1 MIYSLKLLK
10 TADMLRRKRDDTIM
24 LLKILLTLL
33 ILIAVIACMWLF
45 AVMPR
50 IFHKP
55 DMSGLSSRLVAHR
68 GLHSNLPGRE
78 DGIVAAPENSMEAF
92 RRAVEA
98 GYGIELDVHRTKD
111 DRLVVFHDFTLE
123 RMCGEDAKAA
133 GITGT
138 IEEHTSEEL
147 ICLPLAKGPQTIPL
161 FEDVLKLVDGKVP
174 LIVEIKSEDQNM
186 RVCELTDS
194 MLRAYKGAYCV
205 ESFNPYVVKW
215 FRKHHNLVCRGQLS
229 EEFLRDPKL
238 RRSGKAVMYFFM
250 QNLLF
255 NFLTRPDFIAYNHL
269 HKSNL
274 SRRICYFLFRGKAAA
289 YTIKSRQQ
297 LEESA
302 NDFDVFIFDSFVP

>member
-1 MIYSLKLLK
+1 MI
-10 TADMLRRKRDDTIM
+10 
-24 LLKILLTLL
+24 LTWIL
-33 ILIAVIACMWLF
+33 ILAAAAAILICAWLF

-50 IFHKP
+50 MFHKP

-68 GLHSNLPGRE
+68 GLHSNLPDPETGM
-78 DGIVAAPENSMEAF
+78 VPAPENSMEAF

-111 DRLVVFHDFTLE
+111 DKLVVFHDFTPD
-123 RMCGEDAKAA
+123 RMCGEAAIAA

-138 IEEHTSEEL
+138 IEQYTSGEL
-147 ICLPLAKGPQTIPL
+147 TKLALSGGPQTIPL
-161 FEDVLKLVDGKVP
+161 FSDVLKLVDARVP
-174 LIVEIKSEDQNM
+174 LIVEIKSEDRDM

-194 MLRAYKGAYCV
+194 LLRAYKGAYCV
-205 ESFNPYVVKW
+205 ESFNPYVVQW
-215 FRKHHNLVCRGQLS
+215 FRKHHNTVCRGQLS

-238 RRSGKAVMYFFM
+238 RRSGKRVMYFFM

-255 NFLTRPDFIAYNHL
+255 NILTRPDFIAYNHL

-274 SRRICYFLFRGKAAA
+274 SRRICYFLFHGKAAA

-297 LEESA
+297 LDESA